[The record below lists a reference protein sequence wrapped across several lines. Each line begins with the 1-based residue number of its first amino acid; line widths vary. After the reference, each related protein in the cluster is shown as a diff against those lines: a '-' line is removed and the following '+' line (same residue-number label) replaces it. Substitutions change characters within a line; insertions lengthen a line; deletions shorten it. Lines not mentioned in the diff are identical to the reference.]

1 VVSAK
6 NLPGGRKWCLP
17 KICQAAGVAG
27 KTRRF
32 VLFSIAAASSE
43 TMDEV
48 KKLLL
53 SIHDEQD
60 VALKKLFE
68 ENETADV
75 EIVLER
81 VRANLAK
88 QIELVD
94 RILSAESGWE
104 DS

>member
-1 VVSAK
+1 
-6 NLPGGRKWCLP
+6 
-17 KICQAAGVAG
+17 
-27 KTRRF
+27 
-32 VLFSIAAASSE
+32 
-43 TMDEV
+43 MDEV